1 MRIAKK
7 LSAMLL
13 MAAASLSTAVT
24 AFADNTSGTTGG
36 NTGNGGIASSI
47 AATGTQKLINDV
59 TSWAMVLAPLVG
71 GACIVYFCIQRS
83 MADPQ
88 HKGEWTDRIKT
99 AVVSTIGAFLAT
111 SLLSVIVGYYTV

>member
-7 LSAMLL
+7 LSDMLL
-13 MAAASLSTAVT
+13 MVAASLSTAVT
-24 AFADNTSGTTGG
+24 AFATNSG
-36 NTGNGGIASSI
+36 NTGKGGIANTI
-47 AATGTQKLINDV
+47 AATGTQNLINDV